1 MHADG
6 ARRVILHAST
16 LVAETG
22 PRWVVH
28 GTKGSFIK
36 FGLDSQEDA
45 LKAGLRPQLDD
56 MKDWGVDPSPGQL
69 VYWSAIPGVNEPV
82 CIRQAAPNPPGNYLD
97 YYANLR
103 DHLCGR
109 AELMVTPDQVLQVMQ
124 MLTMGQERAQLG
136 DAVVCGLQNTQ
147 LGDQAAD
154 KGVTPR
160 MTGISV

>member
-1 MHADG
+1 
-6 ARRVILHAST
+6 V
-16 LVAETG
+16 
-22 PRWVVH
+22 
-28 GTKGSFIK
+28 
-36 FGLDSQEDA
+36 
-45 LKAGLRPQLDD
+45 
-56 MKDWGVDPSPGQL
+56 
-69 VYWSAIPGVNEPV
+69 
-82 CIRQAAPNPPGNYLD
+82 RQAAPHPPGNYLD

-147 LGDQAAD
+147 PGDQAAD

-160 MTGISV
+160 MRGISV